1 MPGPVVVVG
10 DVMRDIIAVPEG
22 PIAVGSDRR
31 ASISEHP
38 GGAAANQAV
47 WLAHFGAPVV
57 LAARVADQD
66 VPAYQAQFEQLGV
79 KARLAGDPN
88 RPTGALITLVDKSG
102 ERSFLT
108 DRGANLALS
117 AADLPPSLL
126 KGASMLVVSGYSL
139 FEAGPRQAVLELMK
153 AARQAGVPMAVDPAT
168 VTFLREYGP
177 QAFIKAT
184 KGVAIISPNE
194 EEAEVL
200 TGETDPEAQA
210 AALAEHYPTVLIK
223 LGPDG
228 ALARLE
234 DGRVFR
240 TPSPDVAVVDTTG
253 AGDAFLARYI
263 SARLAGTGEEDA
275 LHLAVAAGADAITRI
290 GAQPPHRSST

>member
-22 PIAVGSDRR
+22 PIAIGSDRR

-47 WLAHFGAPVV
+47 WLAHFGVPVM
-57 LAARVADQD
+57 LAARVAAHDI
-66 VPAYQAQFEQLGV
+66 AGYEAQFAKLHVE
-79 KARLAGDPN
+79 ARLAGDPE

-108 DRGANLALS
+108 DRGANLNLC

-126 KGASMLVVSGYSL
+126 EGASMLVVSGYSL
-139 FEAGPRQAVLELMK
+139 FEAGPRQAVLGFMD
-153 AARQAGVPMAVDPAT
+153 AARLAGVPMAVDPAT
-168 VTFLREYGP
+168 VTFLREFGP
-177 QAFIKAT
+177 QAFIEAT
-184 KGVAIISPNE
+184 RGVAIISPNE

-200 TGETDPEAQA
+200 TGKTNPEAQA
-210 AALAEHYPTVLIK
+210 EVLAAHYPTVLIK

-240 TPSPDVAVVDTTG
+240 MPSPDVEVIDTTG
-253 AGDAFLARYI
+253 AGDAFLARFI
-263 SARLAGTGEEDA
+263 AARLAGESDDRA
-275 LHLAVAAGADAITRI
+275 LALAVTAGAYAVMRI
-290 GAQPPHRSST
+290 GAQPPHR